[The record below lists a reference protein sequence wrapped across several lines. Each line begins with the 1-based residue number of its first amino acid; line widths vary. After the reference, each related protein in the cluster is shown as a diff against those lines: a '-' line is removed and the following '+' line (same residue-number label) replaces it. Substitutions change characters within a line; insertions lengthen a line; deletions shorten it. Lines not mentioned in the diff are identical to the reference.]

1 MLDSVIFFQLSSF
14 DYIRRNQNGLY
25 ANGNLQRKRMMP
37 FDFCKCMA
45 MCSREQRSINLHERE
60 LSFEVISF
68 ASEIGAAQ
76 RPAG

>member
-1 MLDSVIFFQLSSF
+1 MLDIVIFFQLSSF

-25 ANGNLQRKRMMP
+25 ANENLQRKRMMP

-45 MCSREQRSINLHERE
+45 MCSREQHSINLQERD
-60 LSFEVISF
+60 LSFGVISF